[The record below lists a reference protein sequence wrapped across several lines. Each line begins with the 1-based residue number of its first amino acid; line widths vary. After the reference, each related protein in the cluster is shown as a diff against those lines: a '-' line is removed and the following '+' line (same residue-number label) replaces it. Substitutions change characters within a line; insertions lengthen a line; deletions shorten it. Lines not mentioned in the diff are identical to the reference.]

1 MKKRF
6 LLFVLFTFV
15 LGFMLKTDVTAATQS
30 ANSARIIPRINES
43 GFNVGD
49 KRDFT
54 VGDSFDYS
62 YVKFTTNVNDKY
74 ITGKSD
80 MKIIYSGNESNYF
93 SAYCMDGNKKYPEY
107 QYIATTMRGKDL
119 IKIMTAFQI
128 LKECNNKSGCN
139 LLDGIDDVTG
149 YYVDMV
155 SDPSESTITA
165 FDNGEEITSS
175 MTSIGFIPKA
185 NSRDVKLLN
194 ANDIASSLGKE
205 IVDGKVSVSFK
216 KSDFMIN
223 HYTASEMSD
232 SIGYRKALYIIE
244 HSYPSLSLKDS
255 LVYAGVSYETLLSSL
270 NNSEENVSN
279 AVYAT
284 VQYAVWKVIGEYYE
298 LDGENKL
305 YLGDTLVGNS
315 ELNKLYQFL
324 IKDRDK
330 YVDDTYKNE
339 LVLEL
344 PSKEAYKSE
353 SDAEYYGPYKVR
365 SKMLVTDWNSITAKV
380 TNPSEGVT
388 LVDKD
393 LKELPYSEVDGKKVY
408 NVTNINN
415 SDNEGYSEF
424 YIRIDNKYKST
435 TQINID
441 LDGKGKVYNTDS
453 NRGRLFYSESK
464 LDQVVIVSAK
474 IIDVNPHN
482 EVKLE
487 YNAKTGVE
495 DYGTLLLAI
504 LGAFTVGYIVLRF
517 KEEPVSSL

>member
-6 LLFVLFTFV
+6 LLFTFV
-15 LGFMLKTDVTAATQS
+15 LGFIFFGSIKAISVV
-30 ANSARIIPRINES
+30 PKINEG

-54 VGDSFDYS
+54 VGNSFDFS
-62 YVKFTTNVNDKY
+62 YVKFNTNVSGKY
-74 ITGKSD
+74 ITGKND
-80 MKIIYSGNESNYF
+80 MKIIYSGSDSDYF

-107 QYIATTMRGKDL
+107 EYISNTMTGKDL

-128 LKECNNKSGCN
+128 LKECNYRNGCN

-155 SDPSESTITA
+155 SDPSENTITA
-165 FDNGEEITSS
+165 FNNGEEITSS
-175 MTSIGFIPKA
+175 MSALGFIPKS
-185 NSRDVKLLN
+185 NSKDVKLLSV
-194 ANDIASSLGKE
+194 NDIASSLGKE
-205 IVDGKVSVSFK
+205 IVDGKVSVTFK
-216 KSDFMIN
+216 KSDFIIN

-244 HSYPSLSLKDS
+244 HSYPSLNLKDS
-255 LVYAGVSYETLLSSL
+255 LEYAGVSYETLLASL
-270 NNSEENVSN
+270 NNNEESVSN

-298 LDGENKL
+298 LDNGEKL
-305 YLGDTLVGNS
+305 YLSDTLIGND

-324 IKDRDK
+324 IKDREK

-339 LVLEL
+339 LILEL

-353 SDAEYYGPYKVR
+353 SDAEYYGPYKVK

-380 TNPSEGVT
+380 TSPNEGIT

-393 LKELPYSEVDGKKVY
+393 LKELSYSEVDGKKIY
-408 NVTNINN
+408 NVTNIDN

-441 LDGKGKVYNTDS
+441 LDGKGKVYNTDN

-504 LGAFTVGYIVLRF
+504 LGAFTLGYIALRF
-517 KEEPVSSL
+517 KEEPMSSL